1 MLLTDPHLFTA
12 LLLFTFLTCLSMLD
26 ISHWTSLTESHV
38 AEYGSRHL
46 KYQIWDTK
54 ARRGSG
60 VPEQPN
66 SLGYVARHCF
76 VVLFFMGGRREI

>member
-1 MLLTDPHLFTA
+1 
-12 LLLFTFLTCLSMLD
+12 MLD
-26 ISHWTSLTESHV
+26 IPLDFLTESHV